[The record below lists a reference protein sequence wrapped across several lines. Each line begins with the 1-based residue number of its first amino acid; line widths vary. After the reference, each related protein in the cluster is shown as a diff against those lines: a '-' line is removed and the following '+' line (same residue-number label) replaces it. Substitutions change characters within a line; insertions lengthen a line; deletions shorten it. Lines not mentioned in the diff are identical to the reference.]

1 MLSAEVFVSDNN
13 RIVYLLIF
21 TYSSTYVYPTDMY
34 EISKEENGG
43 VNGVFEVPNL
53 CMVTLEGEFQMVR
66 NWGAKC
72 LRNMKKPKLTNGE
85 VYCCS

>member
-1 MLSAEVFVSDNN
+1 MN
-13 RIVYLLIF
+13 
-21 TYSSTYVYPTDMY
+21 STYVYPTDMY

-53 CMVTLEGEFQMVR
+53 CMVTLEGEFNMVR

-72 LRNMKKPKLTNGE
+72 LRNMKKPKLTNGDLSLLSDMNFHQIFKLF
-85 VYCCS
+85 YSFII

>member
-1 MLSAEVFVSDNN
+1 
-13 RIVYLLIF
+13 
-21 TYSSTYVYPTDMY
+21 MY

-72 LRNMKKPKLTNGE
+72 LRNMKKPKLTNG
-85 VYCCS
+85 

>member
-1 MLSAEVFVSDNN
+1 
-13 RIVYLLIF
+13 
-21 TYSSTYVYPTDMY
+21 MY

>member
-1 MLSAEVFVSDNN
+1 MN
-13 RIVYLLIF
+13 
-21 TYSSTYVYPTDMY
+21 STYVYPTDMY

-53 CMVTLEGEFQMVR
+53 CMVTLEGEFNMVR

-72 LRNMKKPKLTNGE
+72 LRNMKKPKLTNGNLSLLSDMNIHQTFKLF
-85 VYCCS
+85 YSFII

>member
-1 MLSAEVFVSDNN
+1 
-13 RIVYLLIF
+13 
-21 TYSSTYVYPTDMY
+21 MY

-72 LRNMKKPKLTNGE
+72 LRNMKKPKLTNGKANYFFFDLLIIISLSVNVNAE
-85 VYCCS
+85 FFN